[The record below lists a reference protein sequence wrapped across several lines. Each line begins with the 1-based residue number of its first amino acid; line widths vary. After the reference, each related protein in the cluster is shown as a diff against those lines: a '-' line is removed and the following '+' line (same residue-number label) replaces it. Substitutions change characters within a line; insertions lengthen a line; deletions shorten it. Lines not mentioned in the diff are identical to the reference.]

1 MGRLSAEKAEAGV
14 GWGKD
19 LNWII
24 TNPSFSWDGAK
35 VLAWRQAGCS
45 SSVEILSPL

>member
-24 TNPSFSWDGAK
+24 TNSSFS
-35 VLAWRQAGCS
+35 
-45 SSVEILSPL
+45 